1 MAKLPAQYTG
11 IQSRFQGVITALE
24 SLGQA
29 TKSAGPLDKKICEL
43 VQLAAAAAVHSEGSV
58 HSHARRA
65 LEAGATAEEVRHAI
79 VLLTSTIGF
88 PTVSAALSWADDVI
102 ERKSGSSTPPK

>member
-1 MAKLPAQYTG
+1 MAKMPAQYTG
-11 IQSRFQGVITALE
+11 IQGRYKKVMAALE
-24 SLGQA
+24 TLGKA
-29 TKSAGPLDKKICEL
+29 TKAAGPLKKKTSEL
-43 VQLAAAAAVHSEGSV
+43 VQLAAAAAVRSEGSV

-65 LEAGATAEEVRHAI
+65 LAAGATAEEVRHAI

-102 ERKSGSSTPPK
+102 EKK